1 MPRLRTLGML
11 LDKLGLSGVLA
22 TTVTSLGCC
31 APAVVAPYAAFLS
44 SIGLGFLTDLSVAVP
59 ILYGAVGVIL
69 LGLGLSFRRHRRPYP
84 LLLAVLGGAAL
95 LYPYHTGLDVPVF
108 IALVFGGQALL
119 MTASVLD
126 LVLVRRWRMR
136 LLAQGPL
143 CPDPLPF
150 TRPEKQE
157 GTTCAG

>member
-1 MPRLRTLGML
+1 MPRLHTLGMI
-11 LDKLGLSGVLA
+11 LDKLGLSSVMA

-31 APAVVAPYAAFLS
+31 APAIVAPYAAFLS

-84 LLLAVLGGAAL
+84 LLLAILGGPGV

-108 IALVFGGQALL
+108 VALVFGGQVLL
-119 MTASVLD
+119 ITASVLD
-126 LVLVRRWRMR
+126 LVLMRRWRAR
-136 LLAQGPL
+136 LLVAQPL
-143 CPDPLPF
+143 HRHPF
-150 TRPEKQE
+150 SSDHLREE
-157 GTTCAG
+157 GTDESV